1 MMAVRG
7 ENVSQNSEDELQHS
21 DSEAESADGESGE
34 DEENDAVGG
43 WADAMAKILGKKTS
57 ENKSGILVKKK
68 DAAEKAE
75 HLEKKKQIDK
85 KRMWEMMFREKPDI
99 VRDRET
105 ERALQK
111 TATRGVVQLFN
122 AVRKHQKNTNEALK
136 EVGGSERKKAKIIS
150 SISKKDFI
158 GVLRRTEEEDGV
170 PVKTENLPPPPAEE
184 EKPAWSVLR
193 EDFMMEA
200 NMKDWDKNSDTEE
213 PLRARSLRSH
223 HDDSPAVLPVGCPSD
238 SQVY

>member
-34 DEENDAVGG
+34 AENTDSHDGNEAEREEDEENDAVGG

-57 ENKSGILVKKK
+57 ENKSSILVKKK

-122 AVRKHQKNTNEALK
+122 AVRKHQKNTNEAMK

-158 GVLRRTEEEDGV
+158 GVLRRTEEGDGV

-213 PLRARSLRSH
+213 ANRE
-223 HDDSPAVLPVGCPSD
+223 
-238 SQVY
+238 